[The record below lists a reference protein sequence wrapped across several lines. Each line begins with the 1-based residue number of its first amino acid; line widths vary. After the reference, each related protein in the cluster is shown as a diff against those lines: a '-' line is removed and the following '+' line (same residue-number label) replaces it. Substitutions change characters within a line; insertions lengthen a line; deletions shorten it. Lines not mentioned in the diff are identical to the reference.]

1 MARRLRIQ
9 YPGARYHVI
18 NRGNLPHDV
27 FAPFG
32 ATNAFLIAL
41 DEAAVQFGWQV
52 HACVVMRNPYPLA
65 LATPE
70 PNLVQGALPKGA
82 QPSPALALAT
92 PEPNLV
98 QGMPWLQ
105 STFATRLTR
114 FHGQHGPGFLGRYKA
129 PLVED
134 APHLARVCDYIPLNP
149 VRARVVT
156 ADRVGE

>member
-1 MARRLRIQ
+1 MAPRLRIQ

-18 NRGNLPHDV
+18 NRGNLPPDV

-32 ATNAFLIAL
+32 PTNAFLIAL

-52 HACVVMRNPYPLA
+52 HAFVVRRNPYP
-65 LATPE
+65 
-70 PNLVQGALPKGA
+70 
-82 QPSPALALAT
+82 LALAT

-114 FHGQHGPGFLGRYKA
+114 FHGQQGPGLQGRSKA

-134 APHLARVCDYIPLNP
+134 TPHLARVCDYLPLHP
-149 VRARVVT
+149 VRAGVVT
-156 ADRVGE
+156 ADRAGE

>member
-9 YPGARYHVI
+9 YPGARYDVI

-32 ATNAFLIAL
+32 ATNASLIAL

-70 PNLVQGALPKGA
+70 PNLVQG
-82 QPSPALALAT
+82 
-92 PEPNLV
+92 
-98 QGMPWLQ
+98 MPWLQ

-114 FHGQHGPGFLGRYKA
+114 FHGQHGPGFQGRSKA

-134 APHLARVCDYIPLNP
+134 TPHLARVCDYIPLNP
-149 VRARVVT
+149 VRAGVVA
-156 ADRVGE
+156 ADRVGA